1 MYSLNSSTE
10 SYFQSLKIQLPPSY
24 CNTGFNIIPS
34 KRISPSLCVLCTSP
48 KCDTCSVLIRS
59 TTTAGPVCAIPLMLI
74 AVVMLGEESK
84 LLSYPLCRFI
94 FIHLLTINLIFKC
107 KYSPVCSQTP
117 GLHSSRNA
125 RGSLFNCI

>member
-34 KRISPSLCVLCTSP
+34 KHISPSLCVLCTSP
-48 KCDTCSVLIRS
+48 KCDTCSVLIPS
-59 TTTAGPVCAIPLMLI
+59 TITAGPACAIPLMLI
-74 AVVMLGEESK
+74 AVVMLREESK

-94 FIHLLTINLIFKC
+94 FIHLLTTTSFKF